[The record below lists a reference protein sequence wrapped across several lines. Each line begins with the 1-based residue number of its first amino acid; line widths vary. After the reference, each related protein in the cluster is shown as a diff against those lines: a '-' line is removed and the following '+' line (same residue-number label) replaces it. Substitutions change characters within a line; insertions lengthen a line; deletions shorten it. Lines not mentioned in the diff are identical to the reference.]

1 MKAERSWRKAE
12 RQNSSVP
19 VRPTVTLQKWHSTAA
34 FSTYIPSLYCV
45 YNHAGHQGVK
55 GQAESAQVIRLMH
68 QVLTFHS
75 TRRTASSWGTSPLM
89 MPNPF
94 GNYWTLLLCWL
105 WSFLMAVC
113 TCVTVCKTMKANLA
127 STSWLLHVY
136 VALWHSQKKS
146 AITSRTREKVDC
158 NNEK

>member
-1 MKAERSWRKAE
+1 MKAELSWRKTE

-19 VRPTVTLQKWHSTAA
+19 ARPTVMLQKWHSTAA

-45 YNHAGHQGVK
+45 YNHSGHQGVK

-75 TRRTASSWGTSPLM
+75 TRRTASSWGTSPLT

-94 GNYWTLLLCWL
+94 GNYWPLLLCWL
-105 WSFLMAVC
+105 WSFLMVVS
-113 TCVTVCKTMKANLA
+113 TCVTVCKMMKANLV
-127 STSWLLHVY
+127 STSWLLNVCM
-136 VALWHSQKKS
+136 ALWHTQKKS
-146 AITSRTREKVDC
+146 TITSRTREKVDS